1 MNPNLGLQ
9 LSPRKFSVKLQMI
22 LRKLCSLVN
31 PTVRKV
37 SVVILAI
44 VLVLLQKIKKGMRLN
59 QLKYHNANR
68 VNVG

>member
-37 SVVILAI
+37 LAVILAI
-44 VLVLLQKIKKGMRLN
+44 VLVLLQKINKIWD
-59 QLKYHNANR
+59 
-68 VNVG
+68 

>member
-1 MNPNLGLQ
+1 
-9 LSPRKFSVKLQMI
+9 MI

-44 VLVLLQKIKKGMRLN
+44 VLVLLQKIKKKGMRLN
-59 QLKYHNANR
+59 QLKDQEAKG
-68 VNVG
+68 VNMG